1 MACRDPHV
9 FPVPSAPTPVSA
21 PRVHAEGAARLV
33 LRGVALNLALA
44 AVKFAGGLFGN
55 TYALVADAAE
65 SLLDVISSLLVW
77 TGFRVAARPPD
88 ADHPYGHG
96 KAEALAALGV
106 AAFVFLMSG
115 FVGYHA
121 VREIITPHAAPSWW
135 TLLVLA
141 LVVAVKLWFSGR
153 MRSAGEATG
162 STALGV
168 EALHHWSDAM
178 TSAAAFVGIVLA
190 LWGGPGWEV
199 ADDWAALFACTVIA
213 FNGAIMVLKAQG
225 DVMDAAVPAGF
236 EREVRALA
244 LAVPGVLAL
253 DKVRMR
259 KSGLTHL
266 VDIQVRVD
274 GNLTVTAGHAIA
286 HAVKDALVASPAHRI
301 SDVTVHVEPMK

>member
-1 MACRDPHV
+1 MSD
-9 FPVPSAPTPVSA
+9 VPIPATA
-21 PRVHAEGAARLV
+21 ARRHAEAGARLV
-33 LRGVALNLALA
+33 LRGVALNLGLA
-44 AVKFAGGLFGN
+44 AVKFAGGILGN

-65 SLLDVISSLLVW
+65 SLLDVVSSLLVW
-77 TGFRVAARPPD
+77 AGFKVAARPPD

-96 KAEALAALGV
+96 KAEALAALVV
-106 AAFVFLMSG
+106 AAFVFGMAGL
-115 FVGYHA
+115 VGYHA
-121 VREIITPHAAPSWW
+121 VREIITPHRAPAWW

-141 LVVAVKLWFSGR
+141 LVVAVKLWFSRR
-153 MRSAGEATG
+153 MRAAGEETG

-178 TSAAAFVGIVLA
+178 TSAAAFVGIALA
-190 LWGGPGWEV
+190 LWGGRGWEV
-199 ADDWAALFACTVIA
+199 ADDWAALFACIVIA
-213 FNGAIMVLKAQG
+213 FNGAVMVLKAQG

-236 EREVRALA
+236 EREVRGMA

-286 HAVKDALVASPAHRI
+286 HAVKDALMASVAHRI

>member
-1 MACRDPHV
+1 MSD
-9 FPVPSAPTPVSA
+9 VPIPATA
-21 PRVHAEGAARLV
+21 ARRHAEAGARLV
-33 LRGVALNLALA
+33 LRGVALNLGLA
-44 AVKFAGGLFGN
+44 AVKFAGGILGN

-65 SLLDVISSLLVW
+65 SLLDVVSSLLVW
-77 TGFRVAARPPD
+77 AGFKVAARPPD

-96 KAEALAALGV
+96 KAEALAALVV
-106 AAFVFLMSG
+106 AAFVFGMAGL
-115 FVGYHA
+115 VGYHA
-121 VREIITPHAAPSWW
+121 VREIITPHRAPAWW

-141 LVVAVKLWFSGR
+141 LVVAVKLWFSRR
-153 MRSAGEATG
+153 MRAAGEETG

-178 TSAAAFVGIVLA
+178 TSAAAFVGIALA
-190 LWGGPGWEV
+190 LWGGRGWEV
-199 ADDWAALFACTVIA
+199 ADDWAALFACIVIA
-213 FNGAIMVLKAQG
+213 FNGAVMVLKAQG

-236 EREVRALA
+236 EREVRAMA

-286 HAVKDALVASPAHRI
+286 HAVKDALMASVAHRI

>member
-1 MACRDPHV
+1 MSDV
-9 FPVPSAPTPVSA
+9 PVPATA
-21 PRVHAEGAARLV
+21 ARRHAEAGARLV
-33 LRGVALNLALA
+33 LRGVALNLGLA
-44 AVKFAGGLFGN
+44 AVKFAGGILGN

-65 SLLDVISSLLVW
+65 SLLDVVSSLLVW
-77 TGFRVAARPPD
+77 AGFKVAARPPD

-96 KAEALAALGV
+96 KAEALAALVV
-106 AAFVFLMSG
+106 AAFVFGMAGL
-115 FVGYHA
+115 VGYHA
-121 VREIITPHAAPSWW
+121 VREIITPHRAPAWW

-141 LVVAVKLWFSGR
+141 LVVAVKLWFSRR
-153 MRSAGEATG
+153 MRAAGEETG

-178 TSAAAFVGIVLA
+178 TSAAAFVGIALA
-190 LWGGPGWEV
+190 LWGGRGWEV
-199 ADDWAALFACTVIA
+199 ADDWAALFACIVIA
-213 FNGAIMVLKAQG
+213 FNGAVMVLKAQG

-236 EREVRALA
+236 EREVRAMA

-286 HAVKDALVASPAHRI
+286 HAVKDALMASVAHRI